1 MTRTIHPRLALALGV
16 LWLAAAAAQAQ
27 ETQST
32 AQAAQAAAQIDRTPA
47 DCVLVNRI
55 AKQVA
60 ANDAQ
65 VVFFMRGNTYYRND
79 LDAACPSLSAGET
92 KLVFHYHNQGSP
104 KLARLCDIDAL
115 TVEHQAGRG
124 GCGIGKFNPITAEE
138 AAALTGQPAAASSAP
153 AAPAA
158 NSSGTEQRSERSSRR
173 DRD

>member
-1 MTRTIHPRLALALGV
+1 MTRISYPRLALAFGV

-27 ETQST
+27 PTQST
-32 AQAAQAAAQIDRTPA
+32 AQAAQAASIDRTPA

-55 AKQVA
+55 SKQVA
-60 ANDAQ
+60 ANSGQ
-65 VVFFMRGNTYYRND
+65 VVFFMRGGTYYRND

-104 KLARLCDIDAL
+104 KLVRLCDIDAL
-115 TVEHQAGRG
+115 TVEHQSGRG

-138 AAALTGQPAAASSAP
+138 AAALTGQPLAAAAAP

-173 DRD
+173 DRN